1 MDRETSTTLPVAIVG
16 GGLAGLTLARRL
28 ADAGVALRL
37 FDKSGDIGGRLATR
51 RRDGGP
57 WNHGAPWVEG
67 QPGDFATWLEGLRTS
82 RALPGWRFTG
92 EPQMREL
99 LRPLCRDL
107 TLALGRRVTRIGG
120 EAGAWFLHGG
130 DGGPCGPFAAV
141 LFALPAPQLQ
151 ALLAESGL
159 AVFPELDAVT
169 MAPRLSLLLRL
180 REEAGSDRAL
190 LEGLTESPVDAA
202 GWSLVPAVAAPAMAP
217 ADPLRL
223 VAHAPAADSRRCLE
237 CPPQQVVE
245 RLRPAL
251 ERTLRAAGIAPER
264 LLEVTAHRWRHALTE
279 RPLAAPC
286 LWSEALAL
294 GAAGDWCL
302 GPRASDAWRSGNAL
316 AEQVLASRGE
326 DRLPWPA
333 FDDLEA
339 DAELIGDLRSD
350 HAGETGAVWIYRGLL
365 RFTRDPVLQQFAEE
379 HLATERRHLD
389 HFEGWLPPPCRS
401 RLLPL
406 WRLAGF
412 TLGALPL
419 LGGRR
424 WVFATVDAV
433 ENFVVDHYDQQIERL
448 RGSTPPRRRLAEA
461 LRAFRDDEEH
471 HRRDAAGRQG
481 EPPSRALR
489 LWRRVVDIGSR
500 RAVVAARRF

>member
-1 MDRETSTTLPVAIVG
+1 MDRETPTNLPVAIVG
-16 GGLAGLTLARRL
+16 SGLAGLTLARRL
-28 ADAGVALRL
+28 EEAGVPLRL

-67 QPGDFATWLEGLRTS
+67 QPEDFAAWLEGLGTS
-82 RALPGWRFTG
+82 RALPGGRFTG

-99 LRPLCRDL
+99 LRPLSQDL
-107 TLALGRRVTRIGG
+107 PLALGRQITRIVG
-120 EAGAWFLHGG
+120 EAGAWFLQDAKGER
-130 DGGPCGPFAAV
+130 CGPFAAV
-141 LFALPAPQLQ
+141 LFTLPAPQLQ
-151 ALLAESGL
+151 ALLERSGL
-159 AVFPELDAVT
+159 AAFPELDAVA
-169 MAPRLSLLLRL
+169 MAPRWSLLLRL
-180 REEAGSDRAL
+180 REAGSDRAL

-202 GWSLVPAVAAPAMAP
+202 GWSLVPAVAVPGLAPAEA
-217 ADPLRL
+217 LKL
-223 VAHAPAADSRRCLE
+223 VAHAPAADSRNCLE
-237 CPPQQVVE
+237 CPPQQVVDH
-245 RLRPAL
+245 LRPAL
-251 ERTLRAAGIAPER
+251 ERTLRAAGIDPER

-302 GPRASDAWRSGNAL
+302 GPRAADAWRSANAL
-316 AEQVLASRGE
+316 AEQVFASRGG
-326 DRLPWPA
+326 DGLPWPD

-365 RFTRDPVLQQFAEE
+365 RFTRDPVLREFAEE
-379 HLATERRHLD
+379 HLATERRHL
-389 HFEGWLPPPCRS
+389 HRFEDWLPPHCRS

-419 LGGRR
+419 LGGRP
-424 WVFATVDAV
+424 WVFATIDAV

-448 RGSTPPRRRLAEA
+448 RGGTAPRRRLAAA
-461 LRAFRDDEEH
+461 LQQFRDDEDH
-471 HRRDAAGRQG
+471 HREDAAARQR
-481 EPPSRALR
+481 EAVSPALR
-489 LWRRVVDIGSR
+489 LWRRLVDTGSR